1 VFIKLEHFSAQS
13 GSHCALKS
21 AGLMNAGLVNSFAE
35 WGVTMTMYLEMLNA
49 LIAVKAVT
57 GTVNNGGTKVYGLSD
72 LLVVA
77 IALRECEERKRA
89 ATKNSL

>member
-1 VFIKLEHFSAQS
+1 LRYKKEKKE
-13 GSHCALKS
+13 SHCALKS
-21 AGLMNAGLVNSFAE
+21 AGLMNAGLVNRFDE
-35 WGVTMTMYLEMLNA
+35 WGVTMTMYLEVLNA

-57 GTVNNGGTKVYGLSD
+57 GTVNNGDAKVYGLSD

-89 ATKNSL
+89 AKKNFV